1 MAVAA
6 QTKKAI
12 KPYLWNEVDRQ
23 VFEARFKLFSCLQV
37 PKYVDYDTFLE
48 NLNQDLATGFDW
60 LQNEAKTN
68 ITLATQ
74 RIGRLIAVDES

>member
-1 MAVAA
+1 
-6 QTKKAI
+6 
-12 KPYLWNEVDRQ
+12 
-23 VFEARFKLFSCLQV
+23 V

-68 ITLATQ
+68 ITRATQ